1 MSWVRVMVANY
12 LAAGGKQWSDTF
24 SRQNGGTYNNQWSAA
39 RPLLQARPLL
49 KGRAQGCLGRVTA
62 GPLRA
67 KTELTTLCDR
77 FVVDAKLFTPGKP
90 VPPNLLWVL
99 EQIPGHITTGDQTD
113 FLTSKGYWPSFN
125 APFYAD
131 IANMSGMVGDWE

>member
-1 MSWVRVMVANY
+1 M
-12 LAAGGKQWSDTF
+12 
-24 SRQNGGTYNNQWSAA
+24 
-39 RPLLQARPLL
+39 
-49 KGRAQGCLGRVTA
+49 
-62 GPLRA
+62 
-67 KTELTTLCDR
+67 DR
-77 FVVDAKLFTPGKP
+77 
-90 VPPNLLWVL
+90 LWVL